1 MNFFLSKS
9 LASHKGG
16 HISNRYVL
24 FPIFFQEER
33 YNSIT
38 NEVKNRK
45 ITKQKT
51 KVDKLYCHL
60 F

>member
-1 MNFFLSKS
+1 MNFFLSKP

-16 HISNRYVL
+16 HISNRYAI

-38 NEVKNRK
+38 KEVNNRK

-51 KVDKLYCHL
+51 KVD
-60 F
+60 